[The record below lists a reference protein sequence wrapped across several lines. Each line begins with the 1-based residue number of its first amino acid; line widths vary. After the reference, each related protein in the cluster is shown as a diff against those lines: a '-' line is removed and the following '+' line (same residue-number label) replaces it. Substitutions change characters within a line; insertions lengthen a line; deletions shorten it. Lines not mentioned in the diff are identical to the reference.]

1 MNDFASL
8 AGRPHTLTVGAHSYQ
23 VHPLTFGDL
32 ADVQRWVEAQLPD
45 PIAVAESALNRF
57 PVPLQKHLL
66 TQALE
71 IASRPRPRI
80 GTPVADELVRSA
92 AGTAELLRLCIAKGD
107 PSFGEDD
114 ARTLFERL
122 TIGQLARFFR
132 ESGAELIL
140 SDPKAEPGTATGT
153 GPTPAGPG
161 STPGSSTAS

>member
-8 AGRPHTLTVGAHSYQ
+8 AGRPHTLTVGGATYQ

-45 PIAVAESALNRF
+45 PLAVAEAALDRF
-57 PVPLQKHLL
+57 PVPIQKHLI

-71 IASRPRPRI
+71 IASRPKPRL

-107 PSFGEDD
+107 PSFDEDD
-114 ARTLFERL
+114 ARALFERL

-140 SDPKAEPGTATGT
+140 SDPKVETGT
-153 GPTPAGPG
+153 SPAPAGPG